1 MVPFRKIVKT
11 PMLAVD
17 YVRPYG
23 VLCFKSLWTSIF
35 QAFFSRAIISLI
47 QAHSKNLL
55 VQDLEGHND
64 PITNCFT

>member
-1 MVPFRKIVKT
+1 
-11 PMLAVD
+11 MLD
-17 YVRPYG
+17 YVD
-23 VLCFKSLWTSIF
+23 FKSLWTSIF
-35 QAFFSRAIISLI
+35 QAFFSRDIISLI